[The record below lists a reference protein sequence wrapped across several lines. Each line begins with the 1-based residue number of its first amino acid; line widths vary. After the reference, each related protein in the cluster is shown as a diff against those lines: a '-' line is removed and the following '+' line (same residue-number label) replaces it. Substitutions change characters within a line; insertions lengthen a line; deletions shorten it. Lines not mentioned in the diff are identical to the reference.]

1 MNQSKI
7 DEIWTKTDILIN
19 HFKTYDLE
27 KNISKYVINKLNEEI
42 QKINTNNAELKK
54 RNIKEIIFNLIQMNK
69 EASLTNA
76 LIEEIKRLV
85 FGKVTEKVN
94 EANIPPLSE
103 EPLPV
108 APDGLSE
115 EIKGKVL
122 ERVNEEI
129 EKIPPASVVEPVP
142 EVNDELIATIKDK
155 VLERVNEE
163 IEKIPP
169 APVVEPVPEVND
181 ELIASIKKN
190 VLERVNEEIEK
201 IPPQPVPVV
210 TEEPEPLVPA
220 DALVDE
226 IKGNVLRRVNEEI
239 EKINV
244 PSEPVSEVNDELI
257 ANIKEKVLDKVEQE
271 IKKINVPSE
280 PVTEPEVNDQLIATI
295 KGKVLDKVEQEI
307 KKINIPPAPAEIKP
321 DVISDDEELKKI
333 NIKKI
338 IYEFIRVNKQNV
350 KDEESTNIRIDD
362 IDKYNSILREF
373 VDKITQLETD
383 LEDAQKQ
390 LKEKETQLQ
399 GVDAVKTQEV
409 LDLEK
414 KISELQLEY
423 ETFKKTVESKIQS
436 DTEND
441 DKKFKEW
448 LLNHFKDSENSDSE
462 TINSLRSI
470 YSSLD
475 SIDDSSEFSELTRG
489 NLEKHKKKI
498 GEVLKLPTDES
509 EEYDIDYGDGNVR
522 VTERLYSY
530 KEDKEGKREKVK
542 EDEKIYII

>member
-1 MNQSKI
+1 MNQQTI
-7 DEIWTKTDILIN
+7 DTIFGKTDILIN

-69 EASLTNA
+69 ESSLTNA

-85 FGKVTEKVN
+85 LGKVTEKVN

-108 APDGLSE
+108 ATDGLAE
-115 EIKGKVL
+115 EIKGKVI
-122 ERVNEEI
+122 ERVN
-129 EKIPPASVVEPVP
+129 A
-142 EVNDELIATIKDK
+142 
-155 VLERVNEE
+155 
-163 IEKIPP
+163 
-169 APVVEPVPEVND
+169 
-181 ELIASIKKN
+181 
-190 VLERVNEEIEK
+190 EIEK

-210 TEEPEPLVPA
+210 TEEPEPLVPTG
-220 DALVDE
+220 LINE
-226 IKGNVLRRVNEEI
+226 IKGKVLRRVNEEI

-244 PSEPVSEVNDELI
+244 PSETVIEPEVNDELI
-257 ANIKEKVLDKVEQE
+257 ANIRKNVLDKVNEEINKINVPSEPVIQPEVNDELIASIKEKVLDKVEQE
-271 IKKINVPSE
+271 LKKINVPSE
-280 PVTEPEVNDQLIATI
+280 TVIEPEVNDELIATI
-295 KGKVLDKVEQEI
+295 KEKVLGKV
-307 KKINIPPAPAEIKP
+307 
-321 DVISDDEELKKI
+321 DEELKKI

-373 VDKITQLETD
+373 VDKIAILETD

-399 GVDAVKTQEV
+399 GVDAAKTQEV

-423 ETFKKTVESKIQS
+423 ETFKKTVESKIQA

-462 TINSLRSI
+462 TMNSLRSI
-470 YSSLD
+470 YSGLD
-475 SIDDSSEFSELTRG
+475 SIDDSSEFSELTRE